1 MNLSRT
7 SKIFVVAVILEF
19 IIALPGLSSGFG
31 EIWLVGTLIPTVIAW
46 RAVALANRRSTKQIT
61 GSSSVVDQK
70 DSNWRRIV
78 IIIII
83 LAVVSIILPLIISK
97 L

>member
-7 SKIFVVAVILEF
+7 SKIFVVAVILEL

-31 EIWLVGTLIPTVIAW
+31 EIWLVGTLIPTIITW
-46 RAVALANRRSTKQIT
+46 RVVTLVGRRTTKQIAR
-61 GSSSVVDQK
+61 SPSAVDQK
-70 DSNWRRIV
+70 DPNWRRNV

-83 LAVVSIILPLIISK
+83 LAVAFIILPLIISK